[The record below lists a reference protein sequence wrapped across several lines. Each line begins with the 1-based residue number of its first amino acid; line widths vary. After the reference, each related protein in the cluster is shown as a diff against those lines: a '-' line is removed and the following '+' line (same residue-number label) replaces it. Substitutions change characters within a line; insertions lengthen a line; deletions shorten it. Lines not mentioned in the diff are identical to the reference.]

1 MLNPHFRDILSA
13 FTDAKV
19 EFLLVGAHAL
29 AAHGLVRATSDIDL
43 WVHRTPENA
52 ARVQQ
57 ALLRF
62 GAPREQVKLEDFLEP
77 RMVVQLGVPP
87 FRVDIMTDISGV
99 EWNDAWEQRI
109 ATDLDGIQISVLS
122 RTHVLANKRASNRP
136 KDQEDVRLLEE
147 PPSRP

>member
-147 PPSRP
+147 PPSR